1 MPAWASIRGRLIRK
15 LLPPSVAVIES
26 GPVVLA
32 IAKAAKRAPRLDR
45 NTSAALDVVA
55 ADVRQMIDPEP
66 IYGTVA
72 AHFAASSSSRS
83 RLALLAHLVR
93 LVDAASILE
102 IGTAYGMSAIAMGKA
117 QRRPA
122 LVTMDLSEP
131 QISISRRHLAAAF
144 PTGGVEQ
151 IAGDKSE
158 IIPRLVQE
166 GRKFDFV
173 FHDGGHD
180 GDAYVRDFASI
191 LPCLQ
196 GDSLF
201 LIDDIEWDRTP
212 SVRARTSRSKRTCY
226 EGWREVAQHD
236 RVGGAIEI
244 NKQLGIIVV
253 RQP

>member
-1 MPAWASIRGRLIRK
+1 M
-15 LLPPSVAVIES
+15 
-26 GPVVLA
+26 
-32 IAKAAKRAPRLDR
+32 
-45 NTSAALDVVA
+45 
-55 ADVRQMIDPEP
+55 
-66 IYGTVA
+66 
-72 AHFAASSSSRS
+72 
-83 RLALLAHLVR
+83 R

-196 GDSLF
+196 GDPLF